1 MKTVMC
7 LIVLTMLSMVMTSCG
22 RDRKVPFE
30 YPDVSP
36 PDHEGLDSLGMAD
49 FFDHISSVK

>member
-1 MKTVMC
+1 MC